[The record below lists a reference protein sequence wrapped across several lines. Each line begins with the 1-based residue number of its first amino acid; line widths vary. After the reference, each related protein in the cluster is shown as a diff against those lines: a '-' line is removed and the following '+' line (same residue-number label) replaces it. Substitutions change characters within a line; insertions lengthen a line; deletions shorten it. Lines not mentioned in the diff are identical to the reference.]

1 MREIYEL
8 EKERLRLL
16 VKLELVFVFAGFIG
30 ILSFVIFYFYMQRDV
45 VISLFVGIFSAGFFY
60 ALIKNFLTRDFN
72 KSFKSIAIKKVIK
85 NLGLD
90 YESDKFINYSE
101 FNAPKIYPTPDSY
114 SGNDLIYGDY
124 NGVSFK
130 FSDLFLQKRVEMVDE
145 KGKTKVSYE
154 TIFRG
159 ICFIAE
165 FNKNFTS
172 KTYALSHR
180 RSVGFPKFEMDDSEF
195 EKVFNVY
202 GDDRINAFYILTPNL
217 MENILKL
224 RNLFKSPLNLA
235 FLNNK
240 IYIYIEFGKDSF
252 EPDIKKSL
260 VGDDSLI
267 LRYKAEILALLNIIN
282 ELKLNRKIFK

>member
-172 KTYALSHR
+172 KTYALSNR

>member
-16 VKLELVFVFAGFIG
+16 IKLELVFVFAGFIG

-282 ELKLNRKIFK
+282 ELNLNRKIFK